1 VNWASCKFYIWRLA
15 GTDLCQPF
23 FIKIGGAKMALD
35 RWIALI
41 ILMICLAYGYAAFFT
56 MDATLPPFMQR
67 NPVWPSTFPKILS
80 VSGGLVALSIVL
92 GLEKH
97 TGVGKEPDIEYTRLG
112 DYKIGQALF
121 LLGLMVAYALC
132 LRPVG
137 FLGSTM
143 FFLIAGSVVLGER
156 RFHIIIPVAALA
168 SGGIWYLVQEV
179 LGIFLR
185 PWPFFLGV

>member
-1 VNWASCKFYIWRLA
+1 
-15 GTDLCQPF
+15 
-23 FIKIGGAKMALD
+23 MALE
-35 RWIALI
+35 RCIALI

-80 VSGGLVALSIVL
+80 VIGALVALSVAL
-92 GLEKH
+92 GLEKD
-97 TGVGKEPDIEYTRLG
+97 TGGGKEPDIDYTRLG
-112 DYKIGQALF
+112 NYKIGQALL

-143 FFLIAGSVVLGER
+143 FFLITGSVVLGER
-156 RFHIIIPVAALA
+156 RWFIMIPVAAFA

>member
-1 VNWASCKFYIWRLA
+1 MV
-15 GTDLCQPF
+15 
-23 FIKIGGAKMALD
+23 LD

-56 MDATLPPFMQR
+56 MDSTLPPFMQR

-80 VSGGLVALSIVL
+80 VIGALVALSIAL
-92 GLEKH
+92 GLEKN
-97 TGVGKEPDIEYTRLG
+97 TGKGKEPDIDYTRLG

-121 LLGLMVAYALC
+121 LLGFMVAYALC

-156 RFHIIIPVAALA
+156 RLHIMIPVTAFV
-168 SGGIWYLVQEV
+168 SGGIWYLVHEV

>member
-1 VNWASCKFYIWRLA
+1 MV
-15 GTDLCQPF
+15 
-23 FIKIGGAKMALD
+23 LD

-56 MDATLPPFMQR
+56 MDSTLPPFMQR

-80 VSGGLVALSIVL
+80 VIGALVALSIAL
-92 GLEKH
+92 GLEKN
-97 TGVGKEPDIEYTRLG
+97 TGKGKEPDIDYTRLG

-121 LLGLMVAYALC
+121 LLGFMVAYALC

-143 FFLIAGSVVLGER
+143 FFLIAGSAVLGER
-156 RFHIIIPVAALA
+156 RLHIMIPVTAFA
-168 SGGIWYLVQEV
+168 SGGIWYLVHEV